1 MPLVQALIL
10 LADVH
15 LPARWQTA
23 RLQQEL
29 AGAGVVPQ
37 CVCTVVGGSW
47 FVSDV
52 CAAALEAECYP
63 GSKDHKVTLQNEG
76 RNKHVTGVE
85 GGRQMNPVM
94 SCLANAWLSSPQLG
108 FQDQQAK
115 GSLIALPL
123 QPCSKNHI
131 PTLSVTPSTH

>member
-1 MPLVQALIL
+1 MQALVM

-15 LPARWQTA
+15 LPARWQIA

-29 AGAGVVPQ
+29 ARAGVVPYR
-37 CVCTVVGGSW
+37 CVCTVVGGSR
-47 FVSDV
+47 FVTVV
-52 CAAALEAECYP
+52 CAAALEAECYR

-85 GGRQMNPVM
+85 SGRQMNPVM
-94 SCLANAWLSSPQLG
+94 SYLANAWLSAPQLG
-108 FQDQQAK
+108 FQDRQAK

-123 QPCSKNHI
+123 QPRSKNHI
-131 PTLSVTPSTH
+131 PTLPVTPSTH